1 MLGAVESTRG
11 GGEDVT
17 ATENMYYDVLHTLV
31 PNIIHPKTGI
41 TSEIFRTT
49 TGQINGDDNSY
60 SRNSA
65 GEVIVL
71 NDNNFLFNSGIVAS
85 EVNETDN
92 MSGVKSF
99 KLELDMTSTSDFVSP
114 VVDVGSI
121 GANTIMNRID
131 AGTTAT
137 NTGTVAS
144 TEPEGDNNAAIYCTR
159 LVQLENP
166 ASQLKVVF
174 DGFRPA
180 GIADGQIRTYFKL
193 LKSDS
198 TLPFEELGWTEFAT
212 TNVPDAD
219 SSKFRSYEYDA
230 LDLEEFVGF
239 AIKVVMQSKRT
250 VEPCAIRAVSYTHLT
265 LPTKRIV

>member
-1 MLGAVESTRG
+1 MST
-11 GGEDVT
+11 
-17 ATENMYYDVLHTLV
+17 
-31 PNIIHPKTGI
+31 
-41 TSEIFRTT
+41 
-49 TGQINGDDNSY
+49 
-60 SRNSA
+60 
-65 GEVIVL
+65 
-71 NDNNFLFNSGIVAS
+71 
-85 EVNETDN
+85 
-92 MSGVKSF
+92 VKSF

-250 VEPCAIRAVSYTHLT
+250 VEPCAIRAFRSIALA
-265 LPTKRIV
+265 